1 MQITVSSGNVAHV
14 TVLAAGNRVAVDVE
28 WRKSPTSADIEHLT
42 QLLSLGG
49 EALNISIEDDQR
61 RAEFTRRF
69 LFDSGES
76 GRVQ

>member
-1 MQITVSSGNVAHV
+1 MQITVSSGNVARV
-14 TVLAAGNRVAVDVE
+14 TVLASGTRVAMDVE
-28 WRKSPTSADIEHLT
+28 WRKSPTSVDIEHLT

-49 EALNISIEDDQR
+49 KALNVNIEDDQR